1 MNAQYIRSVE
11 AQLLHVVSVIETA
24 KRELSN
30 FQFKD
35 VSDTLAQLGGEIQW
49 IREQVHKALKDEST

>member
-11 AQLLHVVSVIETA
+11 AQLLHVASVIETA
-24 KRELSN
+24 KRELAN

-35 VSDTLAQLGGEIQW
+35 VSDTLAQLGGEIRW
-49 IREQVHKALKDEST
+49 VREQVHKALKDEAT